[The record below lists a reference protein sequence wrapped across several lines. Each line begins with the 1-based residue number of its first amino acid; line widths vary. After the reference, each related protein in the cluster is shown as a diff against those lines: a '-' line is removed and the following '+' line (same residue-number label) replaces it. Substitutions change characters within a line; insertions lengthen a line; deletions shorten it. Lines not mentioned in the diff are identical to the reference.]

1 MQTLIIAANSRPA
14 YNACYYH
21 TIILSYQGTALLTKH
36 ATIVLSYHHIRAQP
50 CLQRRLLSYYHTII
64 SGHRYLDKRKQGE
77 ANRSS
82 RAPIRVC
89 SMCFVRHSQY
99 VCALCATCSISKLC
113 VPLAAYLCAVLQL
126 RISVLCAPLAAYLCF
141 VCHLQHI
148 YALCVPLTAYR
159 SFVCHSQHI
168 YALCATCSISVL
180 CAPVAAYLC
189 FERHS
194 QHIYALC
201 ATRSIFVLRAPLAIC
216 SLCASCSILCF
227 VRHLLHVPIHGTW
240 VTVLYITYKNNQLL
254 PSKIM

>member
-1 MQTLIIAANSRPA
+1 M
-14 YNACYYH
+14 
-21 TIILSYQGTALLTKH
+21 
-36 ATIVLSYHHIRAQP
+36 
-50 CLQRRLLSYYHTII
+50 LLSYYHTII
-64 SGHRYLDKRKQGE
+64 SGHSPAYNAGYYRTIILSYQGTGTWTRG
-77 ANRSS
+77 NK
-82 RAPIRVC
+82 
-89 SMCFVRHSQY
+89 VRLTDQAVHLYASAA
-99 VCALCATCSISKLC
+99 CALCATHSM
-113 VPLAAYLCAVLQL
+113 
-126 RISVLCAPLAAYLCF
+126 SVLCAPLAAYRSF

-148 YALCVPLTAYR
+148 YALCSNCAYLCFVRHLQRICALCATCSISMLCAPLTAYR

>member
-148 YALCVPLTAYR
+148 YALCATHSISKLCVPLTAY
-159 SFVCHSQHI
+159 
-168 YALCATCSISVL
+168 LCAVCPTHSISML
-180 CAPVAAYLC
+180 CAPLAAY
-189 FERHS
+189 
-194 QHIYALC
+194 
-201 ATRSIFVLRAPLAIC
+201 
-216 SLCASCSILCF
+216 
-227 VRHLLHVPIHGTW
+227 
-240 VTVLYITYKNNQLL
+240 
-254 PSKIM
+254 